1 MQSSSNAFAAIR
13 ADGRASRP
21 DHFGW
26 PPGVFVTFCSD
37 IDGICYTLE
46 LPHTQ
51 QQSFMTV
58 TGLGG

>member
-1 MQSSSNAFAAIR
+1 MHSSSNAFAAIR

-21 DHFGW
+21 DPFGW
-26 PPGVFVTFCSD
+26 PPGVFVTFSSD

-51 QQSFMTV
+51 
-58 TGLGG
+58 